1 MKATLLSL
9 LIFVFLVPGVKAQ
22 EWFLGKNNNEP
33 RTLLG
38 NNPKSFGGY
47 LSFHMGN
54 AMLKNNDAL
63 MGQIRLAARI
73 DHSFSIGV
81 TGTLFS
87 DYLNGLNFDRPVNFP
102 DGYYIEGGYGGFFI
116 EPVFAPHFPVHLS
129 FPLMVGAGGVLFTEE
144 YSDDYWEY
152 QSGRYVTDGTPFI
165 IVEPGVEL
173 EINLVRFIRLTLGA
187 SYRFTSVIIMNSGRD
202 HLLNGVAIHG
212 GIKMGV
218 F

>member
-1 MKATLLSL
+1 MKTSLISL
-9 LIFVFLVPGVKAQ
+9 LFFVFVCSGVEAQ
-22 EWFLGKNNNEP
+22 ERFSGKTNEP

-54 AMLKNNDAL
+54 AMLKNHDAL
-63 MGQIRLAARI
+63 MGQMRLAARI

-81 TGTLFS
+81 SGTLFS
-87 DYLNGLNFDRPVNFP
+87 DYINGLNFDRPVNFP

-144 YSDDYWEY
+144 YTDDDWAY
-152 QSGRYVTDGTPFI
+152 QSGRYSTEGSPFV

-173 EINLVRFIRLTLGA
+173 EINLVRFIRLTIGA
-187 SYRFTSVIIMNSGRD
+187 SYRFTSTIQMDAGRE
-202 HLLNGVAIHG
+202 HLLNGVAING

>member
-1 MKATLLSL
+1 MKASLISL
-9 LIFVFLVPGVKAQ
+9 LFFVFVISGAQAQ
-22 EWFLGKNNNEP
+22 ERFSGNANEP

-47 LSFHMGN
+47 LSLHMGN
-54 AMLKNNDAL
+54 AMLKNQDAL
-63 MGQIRLAARI
+63 MGQVRLAARI

-87 DYLNGLNFDRPVNFP
+87 DYINGLNFDRQVNFP
-102 DGYYIEGGYGGFFI
+102 DGYYVEGGYGGFFI
-116 EPVFAPHFPVHLS
+116 EPVFAPNFPVHLS
-129 FPLMVGAGGVLFTEE
+129 FPLMVGAGGVAFTEE

-152 QSGRYVTDGTPFI
+152 QSGRYVTEGSPFVI
-165 IVEPGVEL
+165 FEPGVEL
-173 EINLVRFIRLTLGA
+173 EVNLARYIRFTFGG
-187 SYRFTSVIIMNSGRD
+187 SYRFTTDIQMDAGRE
-202 HLLNGVAIHG
+202 HLLNGFTISG

>member
-1 MKATLLSL
+1 MKASLISL
-9 LIFVFLVPGVKAQ
+9 LFIVFVLSGVEAQ
-22 EWFLGKNNNEP
+22 ERFLDKSNEP
-33 RTLLG
+33 RTILG
-38 NNPKSFGGY
+38 NDPKAIGGY
-47 LSFHMGN
+47 LSFHLGN
-54 AMLKNNDAL
+54 AMLENQDAL

-73 DHSFSIGV
+73 DHSFSIGI

-87 DYLNGLNFDRPVNFP
+87 DYINGLNFDRPENFP
-102 DGYYIEGGYGGFFI
+102 DGYYVEGGYGGFFI

-129 FPLMVGAGGVLFTEE
+129 FPLMIGAGGVLFTEE

-152 QSGRYVTDGTPFI
+152 QSGRYSTESSPFV

-173 EINLVRFIRLTLGA
+173 EVNLVRYIRFTLGA
-187 SYRFTSVIIMNSGRD
+187 SYRFTNAIQMDAGRE
-202 HLLNGVAIHG
+202 HLLNGMTING

>member
-1 MKATLLSL
+1 MKSTLISL
-9 LIFVFLVPGVKAQ
+9 FFLLLVVTGSQAQ
-22 EWFLGKNNNEP
+22 ERFGEKSNEP
-33 RTLLG
+33 RTILG
-38 NNPKSFGGY
+38 NNPKAFGGY

-54 AMLKNNDAL
+54 AMLKNQDAL

-87 DYLNGLNFDRPVNFP
+87 DYINGLNFDRPLNFP
-102 DGYYIEGGYGGFFI
+102 DGYYVEGGYGGFFI
-116 EPVFAPHFPVHLS
+116 EPVFAPYFPVHIS
-129 FPLMVGAGGVLFTEE
+129 FPMMIGAGNVLFTEE

-152 QSGRYVTDGTPFI
+152 QTGRYAVESSPFLI
-165 IVEPGVEL
+165 FEPGVEF
-173 EINLVRFIRLTLGA
+173 EVNLVRYIRLTCGA
-187 SYRFTSVIIMNSGRD
+187 SYRFTNAIQMDAGRE
-202 HLLNGVAIHG
+202 HLLNGLTINA